1 MKINDYIVKYRNV
14 DEKDYRGTPLEE
26 HYQDGIRRFVRTP
39 YVICEDGFEMSVQAS
54 ESHYSTPKA
63 FSDEYTEVEIG
74 YPSAPESLIAEY
86 AEDWEVEGDDDP
98 RLCQTVY
105 GYVPVHIVNLVIEKH
120 GGIDFDAVIE
130 RIEGQ
135 DR

>member
-1 MKINDYIVKYRNV
+1 MGINDYIIKYRNV
-14 DEKDYRGTPLEE
+14 DEKDYSGTEME
-26 HYQDGIRRFVRTP
+26 SIFEDGIRRIVRTP

-74 YPSAPESLIAEY
+74 YPSEPESLIAEY

-105 GYVPVHIVNLVIEKH
+105 GYVPVDIVNLVIEKH

-130 RIEGQ
+130 RIEGHE
-135 DR
+135 R

>member
-1 MKINDYIVKYRNV
+1 M
-14 DEKDYRGTPLEE
+14 
-26 HYQDGIRRFVRTP
+26 
-39 YVICEDGFEMSVQAS
+39 
-54 ESHYSTPKA
+54 
-63 FSDEYTEVEIG
+63 EIG
-74 YPSAPESLIAEY
+74 FPSVPESLIAEY

-130 RIEGQ
+130 RIEGHE
-135 DR
+135 R